1 MVLESQASHASTTDV
16 GTSHGQSICNAGL
29 QMYKLVSKK
38 AVAKILQN
46 HSSAE
51 DTDFLIQESEQIQ
64 KLVREY
70 IRYAQKKLHK

>member
-1 MVLESQASHASTTDV
+1 MVLESQASHASTTNV
-16 GTSHGQSICNAGL
+16 GRNHGHLTCNAGL
-29 QMYKLVSKK
+29 QMYKLVIKK
-38 AVAKILQN
+38 AVAKIVQN

>member
-1 MVLESQASHASTTDV
+1 MISQLPMF
-16 GTSHGQSICNAGL
+16 AGL
-29 QMYKLVSKK
+29 QMYKLVIKK
-38 AVAKILQN
+38 AVAKIVQN